1 MTWSVSCM
9 VNRALGESSVEH
21 VRALVEAAQ
30 VVPEKVEPKK
40 KAAVEEREAELSRMT
55 AEIGDVQGVL
65 DRIARVTIQ
74 DAGAKGGAA
83 VPAQQGQERGEGRG
97 GDA

>member
-1 MTWSVSCM
+1 M
-9 VNRALGESSVEH
+9 EH
-21 VRALVEAAQ
+21 VRALVEAAH

-40 KAAVEEREAELSRMT
+40 KDVDEREAELSRMT

-83 VPAQQGQERGEGRG
+83 VPAEQGQERGEGRG
-97 GDA
+97 GDT